1 MRGPAVG
8 AVDGLFKAVEAV
20 LALLLVA
27 MVVMVFGNVVLRYA
41 FNSGISVS
49 EEMSRFCFVW
59 LTFIGAIV
67 AMRDGSHLGMD
78 TFVSKMSRRGKLI
91 CLTICQGLI
100 LLCCADAVLGH
111 LAPARS
117 QRDDGGASHRHVDD
131 LDLRCRLPDQRL
143 HRAARAA
150 QAVAH
155 RQRCDHGCR
164 ADRDQRERRGRARGP
179 GEQAMTV
186 AVFAFSLLGTMALG
200 LPIAFALLICGAAL
214 MVWQGQIDT
223 TILSQKLLEGADSF
237 PLLAIPFFML
247 AGELMNAGGISKR
260 IVNFALS
267 WVGHL
272 RGGLGHVAI
281 FASVVMAAISGS
293 AAADAAAI
301 GAMLIPMMRRAGYDV
316 PRASGLIAAGGVIAP
331 VIPPSIGLIVFGVIA
346 NVSIGKLFLAGIF
359 PGLLMGL
366 SLLITWQWVARRDK
380 VSVLPR
386 QPLSERLRTGVD
398 GIWAL
403 LMPAGI
409 IGGLKFGVFT
419 PTEAGVA
426 ACVYAFVL
434 GVFVYREL
442 HLRDVYGL
450 LVAAAKST
458 AVVVFLIAAAL
469 VSAWLITT
477 SEVPQQVAAILKP
490 FMFDKT
496 VLMLVI
502 MVLVVV
508 VGTALD
514 FAPTLMILTPVLMPV
529 IKEAGID
536 PVYFGVLFI
545 MNNAIGLITPP
556 VGIVLNVICGVSKI
570 SMKDLMR
577 GLWPFLWAEL
587 IVLLLLVLFP
597 ALVMVPLK
605 WFS

>member
-1 MRGPAVG
+1 
-8 AVDGLFKAVEAV
+8 
-20 LALLLVA
+20 
-27 MVVMVFGNVVLRYA
+27 
-41 FNSGISVS
+41 
-49 EEMSRFCFVW
+49 
-59 LTFIGAIV
+59 
-67 AMRDGSHLGMD
+67 
-78 TFVSKMSRRGKLI
+78 
-91 CLTICQGLI
+91 
-100 LLCCADAVLGH
+100 
-111 LAPARS
+111 
-117 QRDDGGASHRHVDD
+117 
-131 LDLRCRLPDQRL
+131 
-143 HRAARAA
+143 
-150 QAVAH
+150 
-155 RQRCDHGCR
+155 
-164 ADRDQRERRGRARGP
+164 
-179 GEQAMTV
+179 
-186 AVFAFSLLGTMALG
+186 
-200 LPIAFALLICGAAL
+200 
-214 MVWQGQIDT
+214 
-223 TILSQKLLEGADSF
+223 
-237 PLLAIPFFML
+237 
-247 AGELMNAGGISKR
+247 
-260 IVNFALS
+260 
-267 WVGHL
+267 
-272 RGGLGHVAI
+272 
-281 FASVVMAAISGS
+281 
-293 AAADAAAI
+293 
-301 GAMLIPMMRRAGYDV
+301 V

-331 VIPPSIGLIVFGVIA
+331 VIPPSIGMIVFGVIA

-366 SLLITWQWVARRDK
+366 SLLITWQWVARKDE
-380 VSVLPR
+380 VTVLPR
-386 QPLSERLRTGVD
+386 QTLAQRGRAAVD
-398 GIWAL
+398 GVWAL

-442 HLRDVYGL
+442 PLRAVYGL

-477 SEVPQQVAAILKP
+477 SEVPQQVAALLKP

-496 VLMLVI
+496 VLMFVI
-502 MVLVVV
+502 MAVVVV

-556 VGIVLNVICGVSKI
+556 VGIVLNVICGVAKI

-587 IVLLLLVLFP
+587 IVLFLLVLFP
-597 ALVMVPLK
+597 SLVMVPLK